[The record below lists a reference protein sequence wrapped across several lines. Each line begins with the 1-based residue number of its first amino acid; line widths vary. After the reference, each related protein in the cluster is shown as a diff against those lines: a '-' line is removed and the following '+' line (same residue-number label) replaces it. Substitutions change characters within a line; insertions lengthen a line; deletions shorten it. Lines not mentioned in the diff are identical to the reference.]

1 MGKVGEEGKKKGR
14 KVVKIITYGCAVNRS
29 DSEILAGLLEK
40 ENYTVIFEGEKAKEE
55 EKEDKADFVIINTCI
70 VKHTTYNKVLA
81 RIKKEVEKRG
91 KENVIVAGCLPS
103 ALPEIV
109 EKIGCPYITVES
121 LEDVLKI
128 LESGKRKRVENQRM
142 EKVNLPR
149 KRINKGIHIQQI
161 SSGCLGKC
169 TFCITKFARGNLYS
183 YDLNEIVE
191 DVEKAID
198 QGIKEIWLTS
208 QDNACYGFD
217 KGTNLADLLKELT
230 KIKGKFWIRVGMM
243 SPGYLKPFLDD
254 LIKAYESEKIY
265 KFIHVP
271 VQSGSERILKM
282 MKRPHTVKD
291 FVDVVN
297 AFRRKFDKLSV
308 WTDVI
313 VAFPGETEK
322 DFEETKKL
330 MESVKPDFINVS
342 RFSSHKKTEASK
354 MLQLP
359 SGVKKERSR
368 EMVAL
373 MRKISK
379 EKNKEWL
386 GWKGEVLITEYNE
399 EKENWIGHNYAYKQI
414 VIKGP
419 REPNL
424 IGEFVKVKII
434 DYGHAHLEG
443 EIIR

>member
-1 MGKVGEEGKKKGR
+1 MVKVEEAGKKEST

-29 DSEILAGLLEK
+29 DSEIIAGLLEK
-40 ENYTVIFEGEKAKEE
+40 EGYIVVFEDEKTKENKRE
-55 EKEDKADFVIINTCI
+55 VKEDFVIINTCI

-91 KENVIVAGCLPS
+91 KEKVIVAGCLPS
-103 ALPEIV
+103 AMPEIL
-109 EKIGCPYITVES
+109 EKIGCPYIKVDNLNEI
-121 LEDVLKI
+121 LKI
-128 LESGKRKRVENQRM
+128 LGKKKGSEKKQRI

-149 KRINKGIHIQQI
+149 KRINESIHIQQI
-161 SSGCLGKC
+161 SSGCLGRC
-169 TFCITKFARGNLYS
+169 SFCITKFARGNLFS
-183 YDLNEIVE
+183 YDVNEIVE
-191 DVEKAID
+191 DVEKAIKS
-198 QGIKEIWLTS
+198 GIKEIWLTS

-243 SPGYLKPFLDD
+243 SPGYLKLFLDD
-254 LIKAYESEKIY
+254 LINAYKSEKIY

-297 AFRRKFDKLSV
+297 ALREKFDNISV
-308 WTDVI
+308 WTDII

-330 MESVKPDFINVS
+330 MESIKPDFINVS

-386 GWKGEVLITEYNE
+386 RWKGEVLITEYNE
-399 EKENWIGHNYAYKQI
+399 EKKNWIGHNYAYKQVI
-414 VIKGP
+414 IKGAK
-419 REPNL
+419 EQDL
-424 IGEFVKVKII
+424 IGKFVKVKII
-434 DYGHAHLEG
+434 NYGHAHLEG